1 MVSPATTATMSAWQ
15 VRRPGPMDTG

>member
-15 VRRPGPMDTG
+15 VRRPGPMDT